1 MKLPGAGRV
10 YLVLLSFVLVLIVA
24 AYFAYRR
31 ENDGRKSLT
40 IETPARITK
49 TDVRRGTGLE
59 DAKEYSVD
67 TIVTYD
73 YEIDG
78 KTYQRTIRKNRMEAL
93 PFLPW
98 GNAKVCY
105 DPGDPDSAELF
116 PLTHKCG
123 S

>member
-1 MKLPGAGRV
+1 MKLPGAGRF
-10 YLVLLSFVLVLIVA
+10 YLVLLSFVFVLIVA
-24 AYFAYRR
+24 AYFAFRR
-31 ENDGRKSLT
+31 DVDGRKSLT
-40 IETPARITK
+40 TETPARITK

-59 DAKEYSVD
+59 DSKEYSVD
-67 TIVTYD
+67 TIVK
-73 YEIDG
+73 YEYKIDG
-78 KTYQRTIRKNRMEAL
+78 RTYQQTIRKSRMEAL

-105 DPGDPDSAELF
+105 DPSDPDSAELF